1 MLLLLGS
8 GIAFAQGDEPE
19 GAEGSSALS
28 VAPQAEPG
36 PEVVRDRTATSQTFL
51 LPNGALQTR
60 IYQSPI
66 NYEDS
71 NGQWKPIEDDLEES
85 ADGGLT
91 NGANSFDV
99 SLPEQ
104 LGAEPVRLSTN
115 DDQWVSYRLL
125 GPTASLDSVDGSHA
139 SYESQAGVNFDLKS
153 LSTGIKETI
162 SLTDAS
168 QPSSFDFELD
178 ASDGLTPKAAEDG
191 SLGVR
196 DQDGKLV
203 AVLPAP
209 VVSDNAPGSSP
220 NSGAVSYSLSE
231 ASEGKWH
238 LTVAVDKGWLEAHD
252 RAWPV
257 TIDPSVL
264 IPTDYVDCAIG
275 NLPAPNGYGT
285 CGWKSGV
292 TTQPVEYSPKEGS
305 TAHTLL
311 TFDLSAIPAGVS
323 INNAIVGLYAPSAAE
338 NTPAL
343 EMLGLTSTWSGG
355 LGTDWTRA
363 SNFFGEVLWAK
374 PGGDYSTANKAEVKT
389 SERGSQAGWWNF
401 SSSSLTDLVSGWFTK
416 AIPNNGVLVK
426 QSDETKTECE
436 AGKCN
441 RRFVAFTSGGSTG
454 KVVNAPRLEVIY
466 YPKAPA
472 TSKIVSPGEG
482 TVSANRL
489 KLKSKWV
496 EPGVQGITFQY
507 KSKASQHFEDIPSKL
522 VDNAEGEE
530 VTWPM
535 AVSGFENEP
544 LYFEA
549 GHANSELTEKGGDVE
564 IRAIYTGPKGIEGFS
579 EAAKA
584 KIDPEK
590 GGPNDATA
598 QVGPGTVD
606 LLTGDYTVSQTDVSI
621 PGVTA
626 GLEFAR
632 SHSSRAPGVLEDK
645 TVLGRGWKPAVPVE
659 VAGGAEWRSVREV
672 FASAEEREEGLE
684 NYALV
689 TDLQG
694 NEIPFEIVG
703 GAYVAP
709 PEATGWVLA
718 HTSGSATFT
727 LSDPAGNVTTFESTG
742 GGAEYLPVR
751 ISMTGESTNSV
762 KMEYD
767 LVNGNRRLSRIFAPP
782 PGYTCTPENIN
793 TMIGCR
799 SLLFT
804 YQPASTW
811 GAPASY
817 QDRLA
822 KITYYGP
829 TGAETMSSWEVA
841 KYKYDSAGRLIA
853 ESDPRISPTLEE
865 TYTYVGSGETPQGG
879 QIKTITPPGQEP
891 WTIDYSALKGE
902 LPNAGRLK
910 SVKRASLVSSPTIA
924 QTTIAYGVPVC
935 CGSGAPYGAGST
947 SVSQWVSQWGQLDI
961 PTDATAIFP
970 PDEIPGAPPSSYAHA
985 TVYYMDA
992 EGQQVNVAK
1001 PSAPGTSMP
1010 SITTSETDEFG
1021 NMVRELTAQNRIRA
1035 LEAGSGSVV
1044 RSHELETKREFNVD
1058 GTQLQQEWGPMHLV
1072 RIQESGTTKQAQL
1085 HKTVQYEDAKEGW
1098 PGTGPNPHLPT
1109 RVTTGAKIPKQG
1121 VDADQRVVET
1131 KYDWNLRKPTET
1143 IVDPGGLELRTRT
1156 AYNSSGLVTERSLPA
1171 KPGGGD
1177 AHTIKTQYYISTEA
1191 GECGPKTI
1199 LSPGGFAG
1207 LPCKTYAATQP
1218 AGSLPEL
1225 LVTKYRA
1232 YNQLGQST
1240 EVVESPGG
1248 GSSNVRKKATTYDAA
1263 GREIT
1268 TKIEGG
1274 NTAGAAALPAT
1285 QTVYNTET
1293 GLPVEQKLVCES
1305 ECSGGNGFTYSSSF
1319 GSSGT
1324 EGGKFNH
1331 PADVAVDGSGSLWV
1345 VDKANNRVEQFNEK
1359 GEFIKAVGSLGSTGG
1374 KLNSPSGVA
1383 IDPFGDI
1390 DVTDTGNN
1398 RVVRF
1403 HADGTFDSVVGANVN
1418 KTKVESGGTLA
1429 EKNHCT
1435 ASSGDVCQAGTA
1447 GSADGLMSEPIG
1459 IITTGAGN
1467 FFVVEKANNRVEK
1480 FNTNGEMVVKF
1491 GSLGSEGGKLKEP
1504 TAIVKA
1510 PDGSFWVADTG
1521 NNRIEEWDSSHMF
1534 VRVVGKEGSGNG
1546 EFKHPNGIESD
1557 SSGNIFVVD
1566 QGNQRVQE
1574 FNTTGGFLTS
1584 FGATA
1589 PGPGQ
1594 FSFSD
1599 PVGIAVNGKGKVWA
1613 TDPGHN
1619 QIQAWVPTPPFDTQA
1634 VVTAYDKLGRP
1645 EKYTDADGNTSE
1657 TTYDLLGRTV
1667 KITDGKGIQTFGYDA
1682 NSGLLTKLAD
1692 SAAGTFT
1699 AAYNADGSL
1708 TERGLPDGLVAK
1720 TTYDETGAPIK
1731 LSYTKTSCSEKCT
1744 WLEESNERSVY
1755 GQILSQKSLA
1765 SSQQYSYD
1773 KAGRLTLTKDTPTG
1787 GGCTTRAYGYEGEA
1801 GKDFNR
1807 TSLTTRV
1814 SVGACVESGGT
1825 PQTYSYD
1832 AADRLTDSG
1841 IVYDSFGRITSLP
1854 AKDAGGSALATTF
1867 YGNEMLASQSQ
1878 GGLTNSYQLDATGR
1892 VRQIVQ
1898 SGSKE
1903 GTEVLHYAMSSDS
1916 TAWTERG
1923 SAWTRNIGG
1932 IGGELA
1938 AIQPSTGETSLQLTS
1953 LHGDIIATASLSST
1967 AKEPTAKFEF
1977 NEFGNPKQ
1985 GSAGRFGW
1993 LGGKQRRSELPSGV
2007 IQMGVRSYVPALG
2020 RFITRDPV
2028 PGGSANAYDYV
2039 NQDPV
2044 NAFDLSGEWVNP
2056 LRSILRAIHH
2066 ANKNKPR
2073 LLPIVLRGHTRN
2085 TGSILDKAA
2094 NVVSNWTAPVRHW
2107 TADKAREIGS
2117 AVGGAVSSID
2127 CKAVGLSLAGAGVV
2141 TGAAGIATVWIP
2153 GVGETLLLWSG
2164 GFDLAGVA
2172 ADMAHEKGVC

>member
-1 MLLLLGS
+1 MLLVLGS

-19 GAEGSSALS
+19 GAEDSSALS

-51 LPNGALQTR
+51 LPSGALQTR

-71 NGQWKPIEDDLEES
+71 NGQWKPIEDDLEELPE
-85 ADGGLT
+85 GGLT

-104 LGAEPVRLSTN
+104 LGAEPVRLSTD
-115 DDQWVSYRLL
+115 DDQWVSYKLL
-125 GPTASLDSVDGSHA
+125 GPTASLDSVEGSNA

-153 LSTGIKETI
+153 LSTGVKETI
-162 SLTDAS
+162 SLADAS

-178 ASDGLTPKAAEDG
+178 TSDGLTPKVADDG

-196 DQDGKLV
+196 EQDGKLV

-209 VVSDNAPGSSP
+209 VVSDSAPGSRP
-220 NSGAVSYSLSE
+220 NSAAVSYSLSE

-238 LTVAVDKGWLEAHD
+238 LTVAVDKGWLEAPD

-264 IPTDYVDCAIG
+264 IPSDYMDCAIG
-275 NLPAPNGYGT
+275 NLPAPNGYET

-292 TTQPVEYSPKEGS
+292 TTQPVEYNPKEGS

-311 TFDLSAIPAGVS
+311 TFDLSSVPAGVS
-323 INNAIVGLYAPSAAE
+323 INKAIVGLYAPSAAE

-343 EMLGLTSTWSGG
+343 EMAGVTTLWGGG
-355 LGTDWTRA
+355 LGTDWTHA
-363 SNFFGEVLWAK
+363 LNFFGEVFWTK
-374 PGGDYSTANKAEVKT
+374 PGGDYSAVNKAEVKT

-401 SSSSLTDLVSGWFTK
+401 SSPSLTDLVSGWLTK
-416 AIPNNGVLVK
+416 TMTNSGVLVK

-522 VDNAEGEE
+522 VDNAAGEE
-530 VTWPM
+530 VAWPM

-590 GGPNDATA
+590 GGTSDSTA

-606 LLTGDYTVSQTDVSI
+606 LLTGNFSVSRTDVSI

-645 TVLGRGWKPAVPVE
+645 TVLGRGWKPTVPVE
-659 VAGGAEWRSVREV
+659 VAGGAEWRNVREV
-672 FASAEEREEGLE
+672 FVSAEEREEGLE
-684 NYALV
+684 NYALL
-689 TDLQG
+689 TDLEG
-694 NEIPFEIVG
+694 YEMPFEIVG
-703 GAYVAP
+703 GKYVPP
-709 PEATGWVLA
+709 PEASGWVLT

-742 GGAEYLPVR
+742 GGAEYLPV
-751 ISMTGESTNSV
+751 TVSTAGSSSSSV

-767 LVNGNRRLSRIFAPP
+767 IVNGNRRLSRIFAPP

-829 TGAETMSSWEVA
+829 TSAETMSSWEVA
-841 KYKYDSAGRLIA
+841 KYEYDNAGRLIA
-853 ESDPRISPTLEE
+853 EWDPRISPCLKE
-865 TYTYVGSGETPQGG
+865 TPCLKESFTYVGSGETPQGG
-879 QIKTITPPGQEP
+879 QIKTITLPGQEP
-891 WTIDYSALKGE
+891 WTLEYSALKGE

-910 SVKRASLVSSPTIA
+910 SVKRVSLVSSPTVA
-924 QTTIAYGVPVC
+924 QTTIAYGVPV
-935 CGSGAPYGAGST
+935 SGGTAPYAMGAKE
-947 SVSQWVSQWGQLDI
+947 VAAWGQQDI

-970 PDEIPGAPPSSYAHA
+970 PDEVPGSPPSSYAHA
-985 TVYYMDA
+985 TVYYLDA
-992 EGQQVNVAK
+992 EGQQVNLAT
-1001 PSAPGTSMP
+1001 PSGAGTSAP

-1021 NMVRELTAQNRIRA
+1021 NIIRELSAQNRIRA
-1035 LEAGSGSVV
+1035 LEAGSESVV
-1044 RSHELETKREFNVD
+1044 RSHELETKREYNAD
-1058 GTQLQQEWGPMHLV
+1058 GTQMQQEWGPMHLV
-1072 RIQESGTTKQAQL
+1072 RIEESGATKQAQL
-1085 HKTVQYEDAKEGW
+1085 HKTVQYEDAAEGW

-1191 GECGPKTI
+1191 GECGPKNI
-1199 LSPGGFAG
+1199 FAPAGLTG

-1232 YNQLGQST
+1232 YNQLGQPT

-1248 GSSNVRKKATTYDAA
+1248 GSSNVRKKTTTYDAA
-1263 GREIT
+1263 GRQIT
-1268 TKIEGG
+1268 SKVEGG
-1274 NTAGAAALPAT
+1274 NTAGVAALPAT
-1285 QTVYNTET
+1285 QTVYSSEN

-1305 ECSGGNGFTYSSSF
+1305 ECTAPLFAASF
-1319 GSSGT
+1319 GSLGAG
-1324 EGGKFNH
+1324 EGQLNG
-1331 PADVAVDGSGSLWV
+1331 PRGVAADKKGHVWV
-1345 VDKANNRVEQFNEK
+1345 VDRANNRVEEFNEAGEYLGKFGSTGSGNGQFSNPWGIAVTSSGNLWVTDTGNFRVEEFNEK
-1359 GEFIKAVGSLGSTGG
+1359 GEFIQAFGAKATSGSKGTEFVEPEGIAVAPGGMIWVADGAGARIGEFRETVSKESERFVRNASTTGTGNPGLLDPIGLATDSSGNLWAADETGNRLLEYNSEGGFLQTIGSTGSG
-1374 KLNSPSGVA
+1374 NGQFKNPVGVALSPSGNVLVV
-1383 IDPFGDI
+1383 DK
-1390 DVTDTGNN
+1390 GNS
-1398 RVVRF
+1398 RVEEF
-1403 HADGTFDSVVGANVN
+1403 QTNGTFLY
-1418 KTKVESGGTLA
+1418 KL
-1429 EKNHCT
+1429 
-1435 ASSGDVCQAGTA
+1435 GTA
-1447 GSADGLMSEPIG
+1447 GSGKENLSEPRG
-1459 IITTGAGN
+1459 LALGAGN
-1467 FFVVEKANNRVEK
+1467 AVF
-1480 FNTNGEMVVKF
+1480 
-1491 GSLGSEGGKLKEP
+1491 
-1504 TAIVKA
+1504 I
-1510 PDGSFWVADTG
+1510 ADKS
-1521 NNRIEEWDSSHMF
+1521 NNRIQ
-1534 VRVVGKEGSGNG
+1534 KAT
-1546 EFKHPNGIESD
+1546 
-1557 SSGNIFVVD
+1557 VD
-1566 QGNQRVQE
+1566 
-1574 FNTTGGFLTS
+1574 
-1584 FGATA
+1584 
-1589 PGPGQ
+1589 
-1594 FSFSD
+1594 
-1599 PVGIAVNGKGKVWA
+1599 
-1613 TDPGHN
+1613 
-1619 QIQAWVPTPPFDTQA
+1619 PPFDTQA

-1667 KITDGKGIQTFGYDA
+1667 KVTDGKGTQTFGYDA
-1682 NSGLLTKLAD
+1682 NSGLLTKLED

-1708 TERGLPDGLVAK
+1708 IERGLPDGLVAK
-1720 TTYDETGAPIK
+1720 TTYDETGAAAK
-1731 LSYTKTSCSEKCT
+1731 LSYTKTSCAEKCT
-1744 WLEESNERSVY
+1744 WLEESNERSIY

-1801 GKDFNR
+1801 GKDSNR
-1807 TSLTTRV
+1807 TSMTTRV
-1814 SVGACVESGGT
+1814 SAGACVESGGT

-1832 AADRLTDSG
+1832 AADRLTDAG

-1854 AKDAGGSALATTF
+1854 AKDAGGSALTTTF
-1867 YGNEMLASQSQ
+1867 YGNEMIATQSQ

-1892 VRQIVQ
+1892 VRQVVQ

-1923 SAWTRNIGG
+1923 SAWTRNVVG

-1953 LHGDIIATASLSST
+1953 LHGDVVATASLSPT

-1977 NEFGNPKQ
+1977 DEFGNPKQ

-1993 LGGKQRRSELPSGV
+1993 LGGKRRQTELPSGV

-2020 RFITRDPV
+2020 RFISTDPV
-2028 PGGSANAYDYV
+2028 QGGSANTYDYT
-2039 NQDPV
+2039 NQDPI
-2044 NAFDLSGEWVNP
+2044 NQFDLTGMASGCGLKVKVTSHHHFLYTHAVYHCPTSAWPFGHSLQKVTIQFERHSKGWWDEHVEGTFEVKSSASWKPENP
-2056 LRSILRAIHH
+2056 SDPKWRNWGTKERYYCGDLGREYQMTYILNVRYES
-2066 ANKNKPR
+2066 
-2073 LLPIVLRGHTRN
+2073 PINGVIK
-2085 TGSILDKAA
+2085 S
-2094 NVVSNWTAPVRHW
+2094 
-2107 TADKAREIGS
+2107 E
-2117 AVGGAVSSID
+2117 AVSLRVSD
-2127 CKAVGLSLAGAGVV
+2127 QAV
-2141 TGAAGIATVWIP
+2141 
-2153 GVGETLLLWSG
+2153 
-2164 GFDLAGVA
+2164 
-2172 ADMAHEKGVC
+2172 CRR